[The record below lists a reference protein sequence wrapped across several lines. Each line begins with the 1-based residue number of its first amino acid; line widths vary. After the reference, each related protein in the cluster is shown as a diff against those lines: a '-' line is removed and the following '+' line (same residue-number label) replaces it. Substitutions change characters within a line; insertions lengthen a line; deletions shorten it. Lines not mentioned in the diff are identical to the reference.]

1 MNRFKILFVFLFAFV
16 LFTFPISSE
25 SEKWKTCL
33 RTHCISFQL
42 PSNWYLTNRKSNGSS
57 TKFDHF
63 RTSPLKEVSG
73 REIIPAIVVL
83 FKESEKQQYLD
94 PILFHLE
101 SKRYILVSNVKEY
114 YNLQKLTEIKD
125 KEVYQFLGMFGSFKD
140 KEDTIVQHYITST
153 SEEFGFVII
162 VTCFESVYP
171 QIEKDIKIFLN
182 SLVYGKRVSPWNFV
196 TVSEQL
202 QKAKQLESN
211 ADTRLKT
218 KKIEEISIALGELD
232 DACELGSITA
242 CELFSNL
249 MNVGR

>member
-1 MNRFKILFVFLFAFV
+1 MNRSKIRISLIFGIVF
-16 LFTFPISSE
+16 FTFPISAQA
-25 SEKWKTCL
+25 EKWKTCL
-33 RTHCISFQL
+33 RTHCISFHL

-63 RTSPLKEVSG
+63 RTSPLKEESG
-73 REIIPAIVVL
+73 REIIPALVIL
-83 FKESEKQQYLD
+83 FKESEKQQDLD
-94 PILFHLE
+94 PIIFHLE

-114 YNLQKLTEIKD
+114 YNLQKLVESKEKEI
-125 KEVYQFLGMFGSFKD
+125 YQFLGLFGSFKD

-153 SEEFGFVII
+153 AGEFGFVII

-182 SLVYGKRVSPWNFV
+182 SLAYEKRVSPWNFV

-202 QKAKQLESN
+202 MKAKQLEAN

-232 DACELGSITA
+232 DACELGSMTA